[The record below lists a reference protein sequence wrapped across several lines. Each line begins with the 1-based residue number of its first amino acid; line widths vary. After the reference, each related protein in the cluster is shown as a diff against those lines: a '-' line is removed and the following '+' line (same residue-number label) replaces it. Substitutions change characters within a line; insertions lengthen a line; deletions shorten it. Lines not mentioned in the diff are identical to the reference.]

1 MSDGQFWILVLFTI
15 ITICYLTLILF
26 EELENRKKKYKLICK
41 PSKHYTYWAFNFIIS
56 MSSSRIKHV
65 FSKKRKT

>member
-26 EELENRKKKYKLICK
+26 EELENRKKNY
-41 PSKHYTYWAFNFIIS
+41 
-56 MSSSRIKHV
+56 RVIKGGRSNGKRLLENKTNRK
-65 FSKKRKT
+65 FKRKK

>member
-26 EELENRKKKYKLICK
+26 EELENRKKKYK
-41 PSKHYTYWAFNFIIS
+41 IIKGGRNNGK
-56 MSSSRIKHV
+56 RILENKTNRK
-65 FSKKRKT
+65 FKRKK

>member
-26 EELENRKKKYKLICK
+26 EELENRKKNYRVIKGGRNNEK
-41 PSKHYTYWAFNFIIS
+41 
-56 MSSSRIKHV
+56 RILENKTNRK
-65 FSKKRKT
+65 FKRKK

>member
-26 EELENRKKKYKLICK
+26 EELENRKKNY
-41 PSKHYTYWAFNFIIS
+41 
-56 MSSSRIKHV
+56 RVIKGGRSNEKRLLENKTNRK
-65 FSKKRKT
+65 FKRKK

>member
-26 EELENRKKKYKLICK
+26 EELENRKKNYRVIKGGGNNGKKLLENK
-41 PSKHYTYWAFNFIIS
+41 VDRKF
-56 MSSSRIKHV
+56 
-65 FSKKRKT
+65 KRKK

>member
-26 EELENRKKKYKLICK
+26 EELENRKKKYK
-41 PSKHYTYWAFNFIIS
+41 IIKGG
-56 MSSSRIKHV
+56 RNNGKRLLENKTNRK
-65 FSKKRKT
+65 FKRKK

>member
-26 EELENRKKKYKLICK
+26 EELENRKKKYK
-41 PSKHYTYWAFNFIIS
+41 IIKGGGS
-56 MSSSRIKHV
+56 NGKRLLENKV
-65 FSKKRKT
+65 DRKFKRKK

>member
-26 EELENRKKKYKLICK
+26 EELENRKKNY
-41 PSKHYTYWAFNFIIS
+41 
-56 MSSSRIKHV
+56 RVIKGGGSNGKRLLENKTNRK
-65 FSKKRKT
+65 FKRKK

>member
-26 EELENRKKKYKLICK
+26 EELENRKKNY
-41 PSKHYTYWAFNFIIS
+41 
-56 MSSSRIKHV
+56 RVIKGGKKNGKRLLENKV
-65 FSKKRKT
+65 DRKFKRKK